1 MDVDVL
7 VIGGGIAGV
16 SLGYELA
23 LNRSVA
29 LVEMESALAFHTS
42 GRSAATYLESY
53 GGPVIRALTRG
64 SRRQFEDP
72 AMGDILSERG
82 LLWFADDDNVPQMRA
97 FHAEVRMTVP
107 DCQLLSGPEAEQV
120 NPLLAPGACQLA
132 VYEPGAMDID
142 VHALHQGY
150 VRGLKAR
157 GGTVHTQQGLT
168 SVKRTEGY
176 WRVTLA
182 NGEVVRADVIAN
194 ASGAWADEVA
204 IHFGAR
210 PLGLVPL
217 RRSAFIVSMPTG
229 IPSRTIPLT
238 CHLNDS
244 WYFLPRGE
252 TVLCSP
258 ADETPQP
265 PCDTRPDE
273 LEIARCI
280 DALNATTTLNIRSIR
295 SPWAGQRTFAPDRIP
310 VVGFDPQ
317 VEGLFWYAGLG
328 GYGMQ
333 TAPALSRTGAALV
346 RHEPIPIDL
355 ADEGVRAGD
364 LGPAR
369 LYA

>member
-23 LNRSVA
+23 LDRSVA
-29 LVEMESALAFHTS
+29 LVEMEPTLAYHTS

-72 AMGDILSERG
+72 GMGEILSERG
-82 LLWFADDDNVPQMRA
+82 LLWFADESTAPMMRA
-97 FHAEVRMTVP
+97 FFEDVRTTVP
-107 DCQLLSGPEAEQV
+107 DCRLLTGPEAEQV

-150 VRGLKAR
+150 VRGLRAR
-157 GGTVHTQQGLT
+157 GGSVRTRQGF
-168 SVKRTEGY
+168 VAVERTRGR

-182 NGEVVRADVIAN
+182 NGDVIGADVIAN
-194 ASGAWADEVA
+194 ASGAWADELA
-204 IHFGAR
+204 IRCGAR
-210 PLGLVPL
+210 PVGLVPL
-217 RRSAFIVSMPTG
+217 RRSAFIVSMPDGVSTG
-229 IPSRTIPLT
+229 TLPLT
-238 CHLNDS
+238 CHLQDS
-244 WYFLPRGE
+244 WYFLPRGA

-265 PCDTRPDE
+265 PCDTKPDE
-273 LEIARCI
+273 LQIARCI
-280 DALNATTTLNIRSIR
+280 DELNVATTLNIRSIK
-295 SPWAGQRTFAPDRIP
+295 SPWAGQRTFSPDRVP
-310 VVGFDPQ
+310 VVGFDPR

-346 RHEPIPIDL
+346 RREQIPVDL
-355 ADEGVRAGD
+355 ADEGVRAID
-364 LGPAR
+364 LAPAR
-369 LYA
+369 LNA

>member
-23 LNRSVA
+23 LDRSVA
-29 LVEMESALAFHTS
+29 VVEMESALAYHTS

-53 GGPVIRALTRG
+53 GGPTIRALTRG

-72 AMGDILSERG
+72 AFGEILSARG
-82 LLWFADDDNVPQMRA
+82 LLWFADEATAAQMRA
-97 FHAEVRMTVP
+97 FHADVRTTVP

-120 NPLLAPGACQLA
+120 NPLLAPGACHLA

-157 GGTVHTQQGLT
+157 GGTVHTGKRLT
-168 SVKRTEGY
+168 SVERAEGR
-176 WRVTLA
+176 WRVGLA
-182 NGEVVRADVIAN
+182 NEDVVRADVIAN
-194 ASGAWADEVA
+194 AAGAWADEVA
-204 IHFGAR
+204 IHFGAH
-210 PLGLVPL
+210 PVGLVPL
-217 RRSAFIVSMPTG
+217 RRSAFMVSMPTPIAYG
-229 IPSRTIPLT
+229 TIPLT
-238 CHLNDS
+238 CDLRDS

-265 PCDTRPDE
+265 PCDTKPDE

-280 DALNATTTLNIRSIR
+280 DELNATTTLNIRSIT
-295 SPWAGQRTFAPDRIP
+295 SPWAGQRTFARDRIP

-317 VEGLFWYAGLG
+317 VDGLFWYAGLG

-346 RHEPIPIDL
+346 RREPIPGDL
-355 ADEGVRAGD
+355 ADEGVRAAD
-364 LGPAR
+364 LQPAR
-369 LYA
+369 LTA

>member
-23 LNRSVA
+23 LDRSVA
-29 LVEMESALAFHTS
+29 LVEMESALAYHTS

-64 SRRQFEDP
+64 SRHQFEDP

-82 LLWFADDDNVPQMRA
+82 VLWFADEATAPTLRA
-97 FHAEVRMTVP
+97 FHDEVSATLP
-107 DCQLLSGPEAEQV
+107 DCQLLTGSEAEQV
-120 NPLLAPGACQLA
+120 NPLLSPGACHLA

-150 VRGLKAR
+150 VRGLRAR
-157 GGTVHTQQGLT
+157 GGTVRTGQG
-168 SVKRTEGY
+168 VIKVGRTDGY
-176 WRVTLA
+176 WLVTLA
-182 NGEVVRADVIAN
+182 NGDLVRAEVIAN
-194 ASGAWADEVA
+194 AAGAWADEVA
-204 IHFGAR
+204 VQCGAT
-210 PLGLVPL
+210 PVGLMPL
-217 RRSAFIVSMPTG
+217 RRSAFIVSTPTG
-229 IPSRTIPLT
+229 TAERTIPLT
-238 CHLNDS
+238 CHLQNS

-252 TVLCSP
+252 TVMCSP
-258 ADETPQP
+258 ADETMQP
-265 PCDTRPDE
+265 PCDTKPDE

-280 DALNATTTLNIRSIR
+280 DELNAVTRLNIRSIA
-295 SPWAGQRTFAPDRIP
+295 SPWAGQRTFAPDRVP

-333 TAPALSRTGAALV
+333 TAPALSRAGAALL
-346 RHEPIPIDL
+346 RSEPIPADL
-355 ADEGVRAGD
+355 ADEGVTEGA
-364 LGPAR
+364 LAPAR
-369 LYA
+369 LHA